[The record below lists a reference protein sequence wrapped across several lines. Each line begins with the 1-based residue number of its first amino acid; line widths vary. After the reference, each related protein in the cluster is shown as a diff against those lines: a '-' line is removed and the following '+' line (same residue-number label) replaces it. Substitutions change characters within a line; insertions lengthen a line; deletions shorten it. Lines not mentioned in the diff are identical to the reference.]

1 MGSVIEHLAGGW
13 QLNGIVQAQTGFPTT
28 VFDPSL
34 SIRYLTNRPNQI
46 CDPNAGAP
54 HTVDQWFT
62 TSCFVRRAL
71 ADTAEPGSTPRDSVR
86 GPGFARTD
94 LSLFK
99 NVVLT
104 GTHRLQFRVEAFNLF
119 NQTRFGQP
127 GNQIGTANFGR
138 ITSADDGRII
148 QLAVKYSF

>member
-1 MGSVIEHLAGGW
+1 V
-13 QLNGIVQAQTGFPTT
+13 NGIIQAQTGFPTT

-54 HTVDQWFT
+54 HRIEQWFD

-71 ADTAEPGSTPRDSVR
+71 PETAEPGSTPRNSVR

-94 LSLFK
+94 LSVFK
-99 NVVLT
+99 NMYLRAE
-104 GTHRLQFRVEAFNLF
+104 HRLQLRVEAFNLF
-119 NQTRFGQP
+119 NQARFGQP

-148 QLAVKYSF
+148 QLAVKYNF